1 VPLRRRYSCTGST
14 VALPIGNSSVTLV
27 PSARMRYMVIET
39 FTQGARPV
47 YERARDRGRMLPEG
61 LAYLESWVEEGG
73 GRCFQL
79 MESDDPAL
87 FDRWTP
93 QWDDLADFEIVP
105 VMGSADAARR
115 ALE

>member
-1 VPLRRRYSCTGST
+1 
-14 VALPIGNSSVTLV
+14 
-27 PSARMRYMVIET
+27 MRYMVIET

-61 LAYLESWVEEGG
+61 LEYVDSWVADGV

-79 MESDDPAL
+79 METDDPAL
-87 FDRWTP
+87 FDAWTARWA
-93 QWDDLADFEIVP
+93 DLADFEIVP
-105 VMGSADAARR
+105 VLASADAAAQ